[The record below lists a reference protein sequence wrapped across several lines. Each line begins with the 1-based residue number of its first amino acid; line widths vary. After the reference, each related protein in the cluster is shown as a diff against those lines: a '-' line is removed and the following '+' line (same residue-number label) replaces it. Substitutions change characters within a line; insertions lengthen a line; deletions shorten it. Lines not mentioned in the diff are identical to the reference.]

1 MAGSIQL
8 ESRGLLDLYTTDN
21 PDFTF
26 FKENFRKKS
35 QFSLQFIDIKQT
47 KEFEYGETH
56 TFKILRDHC
65 DVLRSVSLR
74 FTLPDIVLAAG
85 VDADKDYVYGEAAN
99 FVEYIRFSVG
109 DTVLQ
114 HITTEYLD
122 LYAELEY
129 PTTKQVSL
137 FDLCKRDVDT
147 VFNPTTVKSRI
158 SRTRPYPRQVGG
170 DVCIEIPFYFHGHPE
185 LAFPVCAL
193 ASETEITVEVKFRNV
208 EECICVSRHQISGFQ
223 GSVGADV
230 GDLVTFKPF
239 DLKLSTECV
248 FLDPV
253 EKIKVQNSVF
263 EFPVTQIQYDD
274 VLVGKEETEFKTRLH
289 FTNLVQE
296 LYFFVMYTD
305 NNAFGGTFNYND
317 TPADAAGLSVDPSL
331 RNEHINYVTLTLDG
345 EEILDEHT
353 GSPHFLRIIQPRLH
367 HRNTPVTRRFST
379 YSFAL
384 YPNDNSTASGHVN
397 FSVVKEPTLQGNL
410 FTSKHGSPPVYYER
424 RFHILAKTMN
434 FIRVKDGKMSQVFD
448 YMI

>member
-8 ESRGLLDLYTTDN
+8 ESRGLLDLYTTSN

-26 FKENFRKKS
+26 FKEHFRKNS
-35 QFSLQFIDIKQT
+35 QFSLQFIDVKPTKQ
-47 KEFEYGETH
+47 FEYGETH
-56 TFKILRDHC
+56 RFTILRDHC

-85 VDADKDYVYGEAAN
+85 VDAEKDYVYGEASN
-99 FVEYIRFSVG
+99 FVEYIRLYVG

-170 DVCIEIPFYFHGHPE
+170 DVCIEIPFYFHDHPE

-193 ASETEITVEVKFRNV
+193 ALETEIYVEVKFRDV
-208 EECICVSRHQISGFQ
+208 EECICVSRHQIPGFQ
-223 GSVGADV
+223 GSVGADAA
-230 GDLVTFKPF
+230 DLVTFKPF

-253 EKIKVQNSVF
+253 EKIKVQNSAF

-274 VLVGKEETEFKTRLH
+274 VLVAKEETEFKKRLH

-296 LYFFVMYTD
+296 LYFFVMYTE
-305 NNAFGGTFNYND
+305 NNAFGGTFNYNG
-317 TPADAAGLSVDPSL
+317 TPVDGADQPVDPSL

-397 FSVVKEPTLQGNL
+397 FSVVKEPTLRGNL

-424 RFHILAKTMN
+424 RFHVLAKTMN
-434 FIRVKDGKMSQVFD
+434 FLRIRNGRVSQVFD
-448 YMI
+448 YMV